1 MPALSNL
8 RMSLYG
14 DLDSFKKVSMDCSP
28 KTLYTT
34 FVSAIHNGH
43 LDCVKYMAENG
54 YVDISSKAY
63 CDIAAKRGH
72 LDCLMYLH
80 QKGCSFSKYTA
91 LIAMIRED
99 YSCLSYILQNGGQL
113 EVPPM

>member
-1 MPALSNL
+1 MPSISHL
-8 RMSLYG
+8 RTSLYG
-14 DLDSFKKVSMDCSP
+14 DLDSFKRISMDCTP
-28 KTLYTT
+28 KTLYAT

-43 LDCVKYMAENG
+43 LDCVQYMVENG
-54 YVDISSKAY
+54 YVDISGKAY

-80 QKGCSFSKYTA
+80 KSGCTFSRYTA

-99 YSCLSYILQNGGQL
+99 YNCLSYILQNGGQL
-113 EVPPM
+113 EVPPL